1 MVFRSSHSNTPI
13 SLRDDS
19 EGLRV
24 VVVGWMKVSE
34 SREIL
39 KHAGFPLSRDAAWIL
54 RIKVSEIGDGV
65 ASLEVDS
72 EMPIWPQAR

>member
-1 MVFRSSHSNTPI
+1 M
-13 SLRDDS
+13 
-19 EGLRV
+19 
-24 VVVGWMKVSE
+24 GWMKVSE